1 MHLAIV
7 WLFAFL
13 GLIPS
18 PSQQPTP
25 ESVSGRVE
33 GILVEPGTGL
43 PLQDARILLGRER
56 LEFTDAAGRFVFEE
70 VPRGSYPILAVLAGY
85 ANPPGSTYRIVPV
98 TAGGSTDDI
107 VLHLIRGGVISGRV
121 YDDNGEPVSGMP
133 MQLMRLSYNVD
144 HAVLRAG
151 ERTETDDLGDYR
163 FYGLPAGEYYLR
175 TLRAAGAPADQRFP
189 PTYYP
194 NGIDPSGAAPIT
206 LLAGRELSAID
217 LNLSMGSAVSVGGRL
232 VLPQPPDPEGVVFA
246 MTLDYFVTPRS
257 SLQVEPVSVF
267 DTSAEAER
275 YELQGFVP
283 GSYDL
288 RVKTRLFRQAYFALA
303 SFELGDESRDNL
315 DLVLRPGVR
324 IDGRVVVAGEPSP
337 DLSGMRIGIS
347 PTPDVPRSYT
357 GGTGSRL
364 SESGRFSIGVV
375 APASYRIGRLNGA
388 PDGYYI
394 RSARLAGQELLWDEF
409 DVGTT
414 DRGPLLIEMGTD
426 GGRVEGTAID
436 ADGNPVEDAAAALWP
451 VARRGS
457 NPYAELRAARQ
468 LSGGRFTLTGI
479 PPGDYVLMCWASLV
493 GRPPYFNEDF
503 VRPFLASGTRITVE
517 PNGIV
522 TLEIEALPARQNRER

>member
-1 MHLAIV
+1 
-7 WLFAFL
+7 
-13 GLIPS
+13 
-18 PSQQPTP
+18 
-25 ESVSGRVE
+25 
-33 GILVEPGTGL
+33 
-43 PLQDARILLGRER
+43 
-56 LEFTDAAGRFVFEE
+56 
-70 VPRGSYPILAVLAGY
+70 
-85 ANPPGSTYRIVPV
+85 
-98 TAGGSTDDI
+98 
-107 VLHLIRGGVISGRV
+107 
-121 YDDNGEPVSGMP
+121 

-217 LNLSMGSAVSVGGRL
+217 LNLSMGSTVSVGGRL

-337 DLSGMRIGIS
+337 DLSGMRTGIS

-364 SESGRFSIGVV
+364 SESGRFSIGGV

-426 GGRVEGTAID
+426 GG
-436 ADGNPVEDAAAALWP
+436 DGSREQQLTRMATPWRTLP
-451 VARRGS
+451 RRCGR
-457 NPYAELRAARQ
+457 LRAV
-468 LSGGRFTLTGI
+468 
-479 PPGDYVLMCWASLV
+479 D
-493 GRPPYFNEDF
+493 
-503 VRPFLASGTRITVE
+503 RIRM
-517 PNGIV
+517 PS
-522 TLEIEALPARQNRER
+522 